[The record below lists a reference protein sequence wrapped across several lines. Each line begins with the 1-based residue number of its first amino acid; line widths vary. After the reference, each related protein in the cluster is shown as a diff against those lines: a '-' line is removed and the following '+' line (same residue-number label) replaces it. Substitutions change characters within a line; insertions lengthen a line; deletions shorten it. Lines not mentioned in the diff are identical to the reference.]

1 MKKSTISLLFI
12 LIGIAGLAQWG
23 PVNNGIGNLTSGAKL
38 LGSSAT
44 HLFSGTLAG
53 PKMYRSND
61 NGNNW
66 SEIQP
71 PVTGNLPE
79 CGYYFNGKYFSGLS
93 SSMDCIFTTA
103 DNGTTW
109 NTVSGGPAT
118 TWVRGFIHLQDI
130 LFAYTSSMG
139 VYRSTDGGSTWS
151 TANNG
156 IGNLNIIFM
165 ETINTKLFAAT
176 IGGGLFVSDDHGSSW
191 TSSNN
196 GIAGGD
202 LNAELVWRM
211 GSNLYY
217 TAQGGGSYVSS
228 NEGANWT
235 AWAKPAIMGL
245 GVLEFCRKGTHLYF
259 ESRHFAGG
267 LRDSLYM
274 SSDEGSSWTNI
285 TGNLL
290 ATDLNA
296 SGITEFNGYPFIA
309 YNLMTPGNGI
319 YRRDGPTGIPTVV
332 NNNNIE
338 LYPNPFSDRILLLNK
353 SKEEVTGIQIYDAS
367 GRTALSCDG
376 VITSI
381 VTSSLKPGIYLIKLK
396 LANGTMVYRKM
407 IK

>member
-1 MKKSTISLLFI
+1 MKKSIISLLFI
-12 LIGIAGLAQWG
+12 LIGIAGQAQWG

-44 HLFSGTLAG
+44 HLFAGTLAG
-53 PKMYRSND
+53 QKMYRSSD

-93 SSMDCIFTTA
+93 SSADCIYSSS

-109 NTVSGGPAT
+109 NNVSGCPVT
-118 TWVRGFIHLQDI
+118 TWIRGFIHLQDD
-130 LFAYTSSMG
+130 LFSYTSSMG

-151 TANNG
+151 PASDG
-156 IGNLNIIFM
+156 IGNLNVIFM
-165 ETINTKLFAAT
+165 ETFSSRLFAAT
-176 IGGGLFVSDDHGSSW
+176 IGGGLFVSDDHGISW
-191 TSSNN
+191 TTSNN

-211 GSNLYY
+211 GGNLYY
-217 TAQGGGSYVSS
+217 TAQGGGSYVSI

-235 AWAKPAIMGL
+235 AWTKPAVMGL
-245 GVLEFCRKGTHLYF
+245 GVLEVSRKGFNLYF

-274 SSDEGSSWTNI
+274 SSDEGNSWTNI
-285 TGNLL
+285 TGNLS

-319 YRRDGPTGIPTVV
+319 YRRDDPTGTPTVL

-338 LYPNPFSDRILLLNK
+338 LYPNPFSDRILLVNK
-353 SKEEVTGIQIYDAS
+353 SGEEVTGIQIYDAG
-367 GRTALSCDG
+367 GRPVLSENGKITSVNTTALN
-376 VITSI
+376 
-381 VTSSLKPGIYLIKLK
+381 PGAYLIQLK
-396 LANGTMVYRKM
+396 LAKGTMVYRKM